1 MTVELPLARRTAARS
16 CSLAAALL
24 LLGLAPLA
32 QPAAASASTL
42 TARGA
47 PSVESHAPGAGR
59 PEARAESRPPQ
70 SRGKRSTRRTRR
82 GSRSRARPAARVT
95 AARSGTALGA
105 TAPRSASALAN
116 DLAVMLNGKTR
127 SGRWGALVVSLTR
140 HDTLFKANPDAT
152 LQPASTMKLFTS
164 AVALERLGPNWQF
177 STDVLRDGPLGADGT
192 VTGNLVIRGDGDP
205 ALSNRFL
212 RGDAGAPMDLLARF
226 VSGAGVK
233 HVTGDVIGDA
243 SAFDQ
248 QRIPEGW
255 LSRYLGAGYAARVSA
270 LSLNEN
276 LVWVAAY
283 PGDGR
288 GAARVVLE
296 PATTAYQVTGSVRTV
311 PGSSGGRVVARMTT
325 DGRVTVSGWIGGRSI
340 PRKYSLVVDDP
351 AVFTAGAFRAALAA
365 QGITVDGSV
374 RLGPTP
380 SGAVKVASLP
390 SPPLSRLVSVM
401 NRESINH
408 YAELL
413 FRNAARGSARA
424 GVGSA
429 ETGAETLHEFLIGK
443 VGVAPSA
450 VRVSDGSGLSTL
462 DSLTPRAMVQ
472 LLAYAHDAPW
482 GPAFHASLPVAGES
496 ELLRHRM
503 RLTPAQGNLHAKTGT
518 TNTVISLGGY
528 VTAEDGEV
536 LAFSFIYNGADRWNA
551 KESIDR
557 MGATMAGFV
566 RE

>member
-1 MTVELPLARRTAARS
+1 
-16 CSLAAALL
+16 
-24 LLGLAPLA
+24 
-32 QPAAASASTL
+32 
-42 TARGA
+42 
-47 PSVESHAPGAGR
+47 
-59 PEARAESRPPQ
+59 
-70 SRGKRSTRRTRR
+70 
-82 GSRSRARPAARVT
+82 
-95 AARSGTALGA
+95 
-105 TAPRSASALAN
+105 
-116 DLAVMLNGKTR
+116 
-127 SGRWGALVVSLTR
+127 
-140 HDTLFKANPDAT
+140 
-152 LQPASTMKLFTS
+152 
-164 AVALERLGPNWQF
+164 
-177 STDVLRDGPLGADGT
+177 
-192 VTGNLVIRGDGDP
+192 
-205 ALSNRFL
+205 
-212 RGDAGAPMDLLARF
+212 MDLLAQF
-226 VSGAGVK
+226 VAGAGVK
-233 HVTGDVIGDA
+233 HVTGDVVGDA

-255 LSRYLGAGYAARVSA
+255 LTRYLGAGYAARVSA

-283 PGDGR
+283 PASGR

-296 PATTAYQVTGSVRTV
+296 PATTAYPVSGTVRTV

-325 DGRVTVSGWIGGRSI
+325 DGRVTVSGWIGSRSI

-365 QGITVDGSV
+365 KGITVDGQV

-380 SGAVKVASLP
+380 ASAVKIASLP

-413 FRNAARGSARA
+413 FRNAARGPQRV

-429 ETGAETLHEFLIGK
+429 ETGAETLREFLTGK
-443 VGVAPSA
+443 VGVATAA
-450 VRVSDGSGLSTL
+450 VKVSDGSGLSTL

-472 LLAYAHDAPW
+472 LLSYAHDAPW

-536 LAFSFIYNGADRWNA
+536 LAFSFIYNGGDRWNA
-551 KESIDR
+551 KETIDR
-557 MGATMAGFV
+557 MGATLAGFV